1 MHIFCVN
8 LLFPKFSIFHLH
20 IPTVFRTQDSIFEI
34 SHFQPGNLDWN
45 SNASFRIANM
55 HINILVMAASFCTMV
70 LAHYPSDDNQDGF
83 TDYSLD
89 QNQAGVPDVS
99 LDTSQAAIV

>member
-1 MHIFCVN
+1 
-8 LLFPKFSIFHLH
+8 
-20 IPTVFRTQDSIFEI
+20 
-34 SHFQPGNLDWN
+34 
-45 SNASFRIANM
+45 M
-55 HINILVMAASFCTMV
+55 HINILVMAASFCNMV

-89 QNQAGVPDVS
+89 QNQAGVPDVP